1 MIFDA
6 RDNTMKIIL
15 TGATGMV
22 GKGVLLECL
31 DDPRVSEVLVLARR
45 SSGITHP
52 KLKEVLHPDLLDISA
67 VADQLTGCDGCFFC
81 LGTTS
86 LGKSKEEYR
95 RITQDLTLNIAEAL
109 LPRNPSMTF
118 CYVSGAGTSSKK
130 DSKLDWANVKGGV
143 ENALLGM
150 GFKAAFMFR
159 PGMIVPKRG
168 VKSGTPWINGLL
180 VVLGPVLS
188 ALRPV
193 FPDSI
198 TTTVAMGRAML
209 NVTANGCATP
219 ILESKDISAIGV

>member
-1 MIFDA
+1 MHQA
-6 RDNTMKIIL
+6 EAMKIIL

-31 DDPRVSEVLVLARR
+31 DDARVSEVRVLARR

-52 KLKEVLHPDLLDISA
+52 KLKEVLTRDLLDIA
-67 VADQLTGCDGCFFC
+67 PVADRLTGCDGCFFC

-95 RITQDLTLNIAEAL
+95 RVTRDLTLHVAGIL
-109 LPRNPSMTF
+109 LPRNPAMTF
-118 CYVSGAGTSSKK
+118 CYVSGAGTSTKE

-143 ENALLGM
+143 ENALLAM

-168 VKSGTPWINGLL
+168 VKSGTAWINGLL
-180 VVLGPVLS
+180 VVLGPVLA

-193 FPDSI
+193 FPNNI
-198 TTTVAMGRAML
+198 TTTVAMGKAML
-209 NVTANGCATP
+209 NVTASGYGAP
-219 ILESKDISAIGV
+219 VLESRDIAAIGK